1 MMNRRRSP
9 HRVYLAAGSADP
21 VTLQNTLLT
30 TPDVELAVV
39 LFDLEQDE
47 VEAIL
52 SKAGRQKRDRVLD
65 QREKL
70 VRVRV
75 NYRDCATVQDRFIS
89 RLDGSPAVSSRRYFR
104 PSRR

>member
-1 MMNRRRSP
+1 MNRRPPP
-9 HRVYLAAGSADP
+9 HRFYLAAAGADS

-52 SKAGRQKRDRVLD
+52 SKAGSQKRKRVFD
-65 QREKL
+65 QLHKL
-70 VRVRV
+70 SRVRMA
-75 NYRDCATVQDRFIS
+75 YQDRTTAQDRFIS
-89 RLDGSPAVSSRRYFR
+89 RLTGSPAVSSRRYFR

>member
-9 HRVYLAAGSADP
+9 HRVYLAARGADP

-52 SKAGRQKRDRVLD
+52 SKAGGQKRDRVLD

-70 VRVRV
+70 ARVRV
-75 NYRDCATVQDRFIS
+75 NYRDCMTVQDRFIS

>member
-1 MMNRRRSP
+1 MNQRRSP
-9 HRVYLAAGSADP
+9 HRVYVAARSADP

-47 VEAIL
+47 VETIL

-70 VRVRV
+70 SRVRV
-75 NYRDCATVQDRFIS
+75 NYHDCATVQDRFIA